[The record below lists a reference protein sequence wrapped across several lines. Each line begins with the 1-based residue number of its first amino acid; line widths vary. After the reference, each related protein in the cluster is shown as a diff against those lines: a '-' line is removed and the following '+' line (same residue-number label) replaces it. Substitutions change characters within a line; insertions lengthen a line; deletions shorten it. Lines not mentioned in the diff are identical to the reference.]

1 MKIIEEIDLINIS
14 GSKSNPG
21 IAKALGEVRK
31 AIKGLVWPTGSS
43 QFTIHPQSGK
53 RSGEGNGVRP
63 IRDAFVLNLQNLGWK
78 PEAAFPILNPDSMAQ
93 FGGMDASKMIKG
105 KPFLVEWETGN
116 ISSSHRAMNKMAVGL
131 IQSVFVGGILVVPSR
146 PLAKFLTDRVGNIWE
161 LRPYFPLWSSIN
173 APDGY
178 LGIFVVEHDDT
189 SSDVERIKK
198 GTDGRALR

>member
-1 MKIIEEIDLINIS
+1 MKIIEEIDLINVS
-14 GSKSNPG
+14 GAKSNPG
-21 IAKALGEVRK
+21 IAKALREVRK
-31 AIKGLVWPTGSS
+31 AIKGIVWPTGSR
-43 QFTIHPQSGK
+43 QFTIHPESGK

-78 PEAAFPILNPDSMAQ
+78 PEEAFPILNPDSMAQ
-93 FGGMDASKMIKG
+93 FGGMDASRMIKG

-131 IQSVFVGGILVVPSR
+131 IQSVVVGGVLVVTSR